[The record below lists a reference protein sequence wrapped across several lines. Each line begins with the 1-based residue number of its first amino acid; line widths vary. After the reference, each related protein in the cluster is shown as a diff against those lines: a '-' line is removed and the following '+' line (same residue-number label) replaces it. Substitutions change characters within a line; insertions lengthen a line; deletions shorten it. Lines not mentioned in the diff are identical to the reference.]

1 MRKVFYSIFM
11 FFISI
16 LVPTFLTTN
25 SDLSYSADEA
35 KLSAGVAKV
44 NITPKEKIP
53 IGWHSG
59 ENIPYEGIHDEVF
72 SRVIVFSYDKNKAA
86 IISVDL
92 SGFSHS
98 SWEELTKRI
107 EKETGIAREYIML
120 CATHTHSGP
129 THNLASYGM
138 NTTPEVTAYTENLKD
153 NIIQSVKDAVS
164 NLGPV
169 SIGAGKGECKMN
181 MNRRARLAI
190 GGLWLGKNPDGPC
203 DHEVHIL
210 RMDDM
215 NGNIK
220 SIFVNWPCHGTV
232 MGPENNYLTG
242 DWLSATALFVEKEY
256 GNKII
261 VPVTAGASGDID
273 PVIGPH
279 GTTFSDQRINSD
291 IYGILVGEEA
301 IKVAKDAIMSSLGT
315 IKASQRVITL
325 PGKLSHRQMKDV
337 PFREIQKLKPGTF
350 ISVPDVEIRLS
361 AIRIGNIV
369 FAGISAEAFNEIGT
383 QIKKL
388 SPYANTFIVTHC
400 NGSSGYVP
408 TDKAYYELSYE
419 VAASTIMSGGE
430 KAIIENL
437 LDMINQLQ

>member
-1 MRKVFYSIFM
+1 MKKVFYSM
-11 FFISI
+11 LTFFILI

-25 SDLSYSADEA
+25 SDLSYSADTPG
-35 KLSAGVAKV
+35 LSAGVSKV

-59 ENIPYEGIHDEVF
+59 ENIPYKGIHDEVF
-72 SRVIVFSYDKNKAA
+72 SRAIVFSDGKNKAA
-86 IISVDL
+86 IIAVDL
-92 SGFSHS
+92 SSFSHS
-98 SWEELTKRI
+98 SWGELSKRI
-107 EKETGIAREYIML
+107 EKETGIAKEYIML

-129 THNLASYGM
+129 THNLADYGM
-138 NTTPEVTAYTENLKD
+138 NSSPEVVAYTEKLKN
-153 NIIQSVKDAVS
+153 NIVQSAKDAVS
-164 NLGPV
+164 NLGAV

-215 NGNIK
+215 NGNTK

-232 MGPENNYLTG
+232 MGPENNFLTG

-279 GTTFSDQRINSD
+279 GTTFNDQRIHSD
-291 IYGILVGEEA
+291 IYGILVGEET
-301 IKVAKDAIMSSLGT
+301 IKVAKGVIMSSLGT
-315 IKASQRVITL
+315 IKATQRVVTL
-325 PGKLSHRQMKDV
+325 PGKLSYRQMKDV
-337 PFREIQKLKPGTF
+337 PFGEIQKLKPGTF
-350 ISVPDVEIRLS
+350 TPGPDVEIRLS
-361 AIRIGNIV
+361 ALKIGNIV
-369 FAGISAEAFNEIGT
+369 FAGISAEVFNEIGT

-388 SPYANTFIVTHC
+388 SPNSNTFILTHC

-408 TDKAYYELSYE
+408 TEKAYYELSYE

-430 KAIIENL
+430 KAITDNL

>member
-1 MRKVFYSIFM
+1 MTKVFNSM
-11 FFISI
+11 FTLFILI
-16 LVPTFLTTN
+16 LLLMFLMT
-25 SDLSYSADEA
+25 SSKLSYSEDNT
-35 KLSAGVAKV
+35 KLSASVAKV

-59 ENIPYEGIHDEVF
+59 ENIPNEGIHDEVF
-72 SRVIVFSYDKNKAA
+72 SRAIVFSDGKNKAA
-86 IISVDL
+86 IIAVDL

-107 EKETGIAREYIML
+107 EKETGIPQEYIML

-129 THNLASYGM
+129 AHNLASYGR
-138 NTTPEVTAYTENLKD
+138 NTTPEVIAYTENLKD

-164 NLGPV
+164 NLQPV

-203 DHEVHIL
+203 DHEVHVM

-215 NGNIK
+215 NGNTK
-220 SIFVNWPCHGTV
+220 SLFVNWPCHGTV

-256 GNKII
+256 GDKIV

-279 GTTFSDQRINSD
+279 GTTFNDRRIHSD

-301 IKVAKDAIMSSLGT
+301 IKVAKDMRMSSRGT
-315 IKASQRVITL
+315 IKASQRVVTL
-325 PGKLSHRQMKDV
+325 PGKLSFRQMKDV
-337 PFREIQKLKPGTF
+337 PFSEIQKLKPGTF
-350 ISVPDVEIRLS
+350 IPGPDVEIRLS
-361 AIRIGNIV
+361 ALKVGNIF
-369 FAGISAEAFNEIGT
+369 FAGISAEVFNEIGS

-388 SPYANTFIVTHC
+388 SPHTNTFILTHC
-400 NGSSGYVP
+400 NGSSGYIP

-419 VAASTIMSGGE
+419 VAASTTMSGGE

-437 LDMINQLQ
+437 LDMIDEF

>member
-1 MRKVFYSIFM
+1 M
-11 FFISI
+11 F
-16 LVPTFLTTN
+16 LMTN
-25 SDLSYSADEA
+25 SELSYSADEA

-72 SRVIVFSYDKNKAA
+72 SRAIVFSDGTNKAA

-107 EKETGIAREYIML
+107 EKETGISQEYIML

-129 THNLASYGM
+129 AHNLASYGR
-138 NTTPEVTAYTENLKD
+138 NTTPEVVAYTENLKD
-153 NIIQSVKDAVS
+153 NIIKSAKVAMS
-164 NLGPV
+164 NLKPV
-169 SIGAGKGECKMN
+169 SIGVGKGECKMN

-190 GGLWLGKNPDGPC
+190 GGMWLGKNPDGPC
-203 DHEVHIL
+203 DHEVHVM
-210 RMDDM
+210 RMNDM
-215 NGNIK
+215 NGNTK
-220 SIFVNWPCHGTV
+220 SLFINWPCHGTV

-256 GNKII
+256 GDKII

-279 GTTFSDQRINSD
+279 GTTFNDRRIHSD

-301 IKVAKDAIMSSLGT
+301 IKVAKNVRMSSRGT
-315 IKASQRVITL
+315 IKASQRVVTL
-325 PGKLSHRQMKDV
+325 PGKLSFRQMKDV
-337 PFREIQKLKPGTF
+337 PFSEIQKLKPGTF
-350 ISVPDVEIRLS
+350 IPGPDVEMRLS
-361 AIRIGNIV
+361 ALKVGNVI
-369 FAGISAEAFNEIGT
+369 FAGISAEVFNEIGSR
-383 QIKKL
+383 IKEL
-388 SPYANTFIVTHC
+388 SPYVDTFILTHC

-408 TDKAYYELSYE
+408 TEKAYYELSYE
-419 VAASTIMSGGE
+419 VAASGIMSGGE

-437 LDMINQLQ
+437 IDMIDEF